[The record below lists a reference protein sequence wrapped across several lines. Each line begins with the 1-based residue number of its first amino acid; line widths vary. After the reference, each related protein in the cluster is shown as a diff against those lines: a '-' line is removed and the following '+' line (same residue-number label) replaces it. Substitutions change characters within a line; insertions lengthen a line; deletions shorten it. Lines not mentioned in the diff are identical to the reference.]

1 MKPGIHQM
9 TMQEYLALDALSSGR
24 AHRVLSQSPAHAK
37 YAEREENAKMDF
49 GSLAHKLL
57 LENTEDGLC
66 IVEADDW
73 RTKAAKELRDAAR
86 AEGKIPVLSK
96 QMPAV
101 RLMAKVAREFVAQSE
116 IAGVFDIGAPE
127 QTIVWQE
134 GDILCKARPDWLNDE
149 TILHY
154 KTTEGSASPATFIR
168 NQLFPMGYDM
178 AAMFYERGLH
188 SARQSVFLVQEA
200 YEPYACSLIA
210 LDPAA
215 AEIAAEKV
223 DRAIGIWQECLK
235 TGVYPAYVPRIHYAE
250 PMPWHLAEKE
260 TRDLNDAYDH
270 LQGKEGL
277 QP

>member
-1 MKPGIHQM
+1 M

-57 LENTEDGLC
+57 LENTEEGLC
-66 IVEADDW
+66 IVEADEW

-86 AEGKIPVLSK
+86 EDGRIPVLSK

-116 IAGVFDIGAPE
+116 IAGVFDSGAPE

-134 GDILCKARPDWLNDE
+134 GDILCKARPDWLNDN

-154 KTTEGSASPATFIR
+154 KTTEGSASPSTFIR

-178 AAMFYERGLH
+178 AAMFYERGLR

-215 AEIAAEKV
+215 AELAAEKV
-223 DRAIGIWQECLK
+223 DRAISIWQECVR

-250 PMPWHLAEKE
+250 PMPWHLAESEEKRTE
-260 TRDLNDAYDH
+260 SEVNEWLGGQA
-270 LQGKEGL
+270 
-277 QP
+277 